1 MTAKEIKDKWQA
13 TINSIL
19 EIYKE
24 ASEARK
30 HADDSSLYLQL
41 NTICRDCVCFLMEV
55 EHLTR

>member
-41 NTICRDCVCFLMEV
+41 NTICRD
-55 EHLTR
+55 